1 MHVGMMNARL
11 KVLWDELNDG
21 QNEWNGKAAS
31 LKAAEEKDL
40 LYRYEICLL
49 LCCDSTN

>member
-1 MHVGMMNARL
+1 MMNARL

-21 QNEWNGKAAS
+21 QNDWNGKAAS

-40 LYRYEICLL
+40 LYRYENYFIISLPCWY
-49 LCCDSTN
+49 